1 MGMEL
6 ASKIILVVGGAS
18 GIGRA
23 TVELCAQRGAT
34 VILADV
40 DEKAGTQVAQ
50 STGARF
56 LPVNVADE
64 ASVQA
69 LYAKIKTTYGRL
81 DVLLHCAGILLGAF
95 VPLDELPTETFRK
108 VVEINTTGSFMS
120 AKYAAPLLRKAGKG
134 VIVLVSSGAATGGSS
149 SFAYGPSKGGVH
161 SLGIVLA
168 NALAADNIR
177 VNVLAPGNINTQMKR
192 SVIAADVQRKGRPED
207 FEKAVVDSNLGTPE
221 GMARVLAWLASD
233 DADYVR
239 GVISTR

>member
-1 MGMEL
+1 MEL
-6 ASKIILVVGGAS
+6 TSKIILVVGGAS

-23 TVELCAQRGAT
+23 TVELVAARGAT
-34 VILADV
+34 VIVADV
-40 DEKAGTQVAQ
+40 DEKAGAEVAQ
-50 STGARF
+50 SIGARF
-56 LPVNVADE
+56 IPVNVADE
-64 ASVQA
+64 TSVKA
-69 LYAKIKTTYGRL
+69 LYTQVEAAYGRL

-95 VPLDELPTETFRK
+95 VPLDELSTETFRK

-168 NALAADNIR
+168 NALAANNIR

-192 SVIAADVQRKGRPED
+192 SVIAADVQRKGRPEE

>member
-1 MGMEL
+1 MDL
-6 ASKIILVVGGAS
+6 TSKVILVVGGAS

-23 TVELCAQRGAT
+23 TVELVAARGAT
-34 VILADV
+34 VIVADV
-40 DEKAGTQVAQ
+40 DEKAGVEVAQ
-50 STGARF
+50 SIGARYI
-56 LPVNVADE
+56 PVNVADE
-64 ASVQA
+64 TSVKA
-69 LYAKIKTTYGRL
+69 LYAQIDADHGRL

-95 VPLDELPTETFRK
+95 VPLDDLSTETFRK

-192 SVIAADVQRKGRPED
+192 SVIAADVQRKGRPEE

-221 GMARVLAWLASD
+221 GMAKVLAWLASD